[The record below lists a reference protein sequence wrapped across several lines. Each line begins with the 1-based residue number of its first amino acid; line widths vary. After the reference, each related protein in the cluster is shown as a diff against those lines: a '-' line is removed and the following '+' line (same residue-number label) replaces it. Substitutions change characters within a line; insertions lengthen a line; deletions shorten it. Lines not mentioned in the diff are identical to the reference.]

1 MFVDFAMLAPEINSA
16 RMYAG
21 PGSGPM
27 LVAASAWNGLA
38 AELRSAALSYGSALS
53 SLTSEEWHGP
63 ASAAMA
69 AAATPYVAWMS
80 TTATQAEQAA
90 AQAEAAAAAYEAAF
104 AATVPPPVIAA
115 NRAQLAAL
123 VATNV
128 LGQNTA
134 AIAATEVQYGEMWAQ
149 DAATMYGYAASCAAA
164 TRLPMFTEPGQTTR
178 QDGQARQAAAVT
190 QAGGNSTA
198 SQQATVSQLNTAV
211 PDALQTLSSPTESS
225 GGSST
230 AGSSSLSSILD
241 PNSNF
246 WNTLT
251 SSGAFN
257 PAQVAQ
263 AVTSST
269 LFGSSAG
276 ALNDLADA
284 VPLATGVGSGAQ
296 GLSGLSGM
304 AGLGNAGASVSAG
317 LGRASMVGPLSVP
330 PSWAPP
336 APVASPLPSALG
348 GTPMV
353 APPPAM
359 AAGMPG
365 MPFSPMGNRGL
376 GRAVPQY
383 GFRPNFVV
391 RPPAAG

>member
-1 MFVDFAMLAPEINSA
+1 MFVDFATLAPEINSA

-27 LVAASAWNGLA
+27 LAAASAWNGLS

-53 SLTSEEWHGP
+53 ALTSEEWLGP
-63 ASAAMA
+63 AAAAMA
-69 AAATPYVAWMS
+69 AAAMPYVAWMN
-80 TTATQAEQAA
+80 TTAAQAEQAA
-90 AQAEAAAAAYEAAF
+90 TQAEGAAAAYEAAF

-115 NRAQLAAL
+115 NRAQLATL
-123 VATNV
+123 IATNV

-134 AIAATEVQYGEMWAQ
+134 AIAATEAQYGEMWAQ
-149 DAATMYGYAASCAAA
+149 DAATMYGYAGSSAGA
-164 TRLPMFTEPGQTTR
+164 TRLAMFTEPKQTTS
-178 QDGQARQAAAVT
+178 QDGLARQAAAVS
-190 QAGGNSTA
+190 QATGSSAGN
-198 SQQATVSQLNTAV
+198 QQATWSQLNTAV
-211 PDALQTLSSPTESS
+211 PNALHTLSSPTTSPAPS
-225 GGSST
+225 TSST
-230 AGSSSLSSILD
+230 SGLSSILD

-246 WNTLT
+246 WNTIA

-257 PAQVAQ
+257 PAQVVQ
-263 AVTSST
+263 TVTSST
-269 LFGSSAG
+269 LMGSGAS
-276 ALNDLADA
+276 ALNDLASGA
-284 VPLATGVGSGAQ
+284 PLAAGIPTGTQ
-296 GLSGLSGM
+296 GLSGL
-304 AGLGNAGASVSAG
+304 AGVGNAGASVSAG
-317 LGRASMVGPLSVP
+317 LGRASLVGPLSVP

-336 APVASPLPSALG
+336 APVTGPLGPTLG

-359 AAGMPG
+359 AAGLPG
-365 MPFSPMGNRGL
+365 MPFGGTGGHGL

>member
-38 AELRSAALSYGSALS
+38 AELRSAALSYRSVLLA
-53 SLTSEEWHGP
+53 LTSEEWHGP

-104 AATVPPPVIAA
+104 AATVPPPAIAA
-115 NRAQLAAL
+115 NRTQLATL
-123 VATNV
+123 IATNV
-128 LGQNTA
+128 LGQNTP
-134 AIAATEVQYGEMWAQ
+134 AIAATEAQYGEMWAQ
-149 DAATMYGYAASCAAA
+149 DAATMYGYAGSSAAA
-164 TRLPMFTEPGQTTR
+164 TRLAMFTEPTQTTS
-178 QDGQARQAAAVT
+178 QDGQARQAGAVA
-190 QAGGNSTA
+190 QATGTSAGN
-198 SQQATVSQLNTAV
+198 QQATLSQLNTAV
-211 PDALQTLSSPTESS
+211 PNALQTLSSPTESPT
-225 GGSST
+225 SST
-230 AGSSSLSSILD
+230 SGLSSILD

-246 WNTLT
+246 WNTIT
-251 SSGAFN
+251 STGALD
-257 PAQVAQ
+257 PAQVVQ
-263 AVTSST
+263 TVTSST
-269 LFGSSAG
+269 LIGASAG
-276 ALNDLADA
+276 ALNDLA
-284 VPLATGVGSGAQ
+284 SGAPAAAAGIGTSAQ
-296 GLSGLSGM
+296 GLSGL
-304 AGLGNAGASVSAG
+304 AGVGNAGASVSAG
-317 LGRASMVGPLSVP
+317 LGRASLVGPLSVP

-336 APVASPLPSALG
+336 VPVASPLASTLG

-365 MPFSPMGNRGL
+365 IPFGGMGSHGI

>member
-38 AELRSAALSYGSALS
+38 AELRSAALSYGSVLS
-53 SLTSEEWHGP
+53 ALTSEEWHGP

-80 TTATQAEQAA
+80 TTATHAEQAA
-90 AQAEAAAAAYEAAF
+90 AQAEAAAAAYESAF
-104 AATVPPPVIAA
+104 AATVPPPAIAA
-115 NRAQLAAL
+115 NRAQLATL

-128 LGQNTA
+128 LGQNTP
-134 AIAATEVQYGEMWAQ
+134 AIAVTEAQYGEMWAQ
-149 DAATMYGYAASCAAA
+149 DAATMYGYAGSSAAA
-164 TRLPMFTEPGQTTR
+164 TRLAMFTEPTQTTS
-178 QDGQARQAAAVT
+178 QDGQARQAAAVA
-190 QAGGNSTA
+190 QATGSSAGN
-198 SQQATVSQLNTAV
+198 QQATLSQLNTAV
-211 PDALQTLSSPTESS
+211 PNALQTLSSPTESS
-225 GGSST
+225 TSST
-230 AGSSSLSSILD
+230 SGLSSILD

-246 WNTLT
+246 WNTIT
-251 SSGAFN
+251 STGALD
-257 PAQVAQ
+257 PAQVVQ
-263 AVTSST
+263 TVTSST
-269 LFGSSAG
+269 LVGASAG
-276 ALNDLADA
+276 ALNDLAGGA
-284 VPLATGVGSGAQ
+284 PLATGIGTSTQ
-296 GLSGLSGM
+296 GLSGLSGL
-304 AGLGNAGASVSAG
+304 AGAGNAGASVSAG
-317 LGRASMVGPLSVP
+317 LGRASLVGPLSVP

-336 APVASPLPSALG
+336 APVASPLASTLG

-353 APPPAM
+353 APSPSPAM

-365 MPFSPMGNRGL
+365 MPFGGVGGHGL

>member
-1 MFVDFAMLAPEINSA
+1 MFVDFATLAPEINSA

-21 PGSGPM
+21 PGAGPM
-27 LVAASAWNGLA
+27 LAAASAWNGLS

-53 SLTSEEWHGP
+53 ALTSEEWHGP
-63 ASAAMA
+63 AAAAMA
-69 AAATPYVAWMS
+69 AAAMPYVAWMS
-80 TTATQAEQAA
+80 TTAAQAEQAA
-90 AQAEAAAAAYEAAF
+90 TQAEAAAAAYEAAF

-123 VATNV
+123 IATNV

-134 AIAATEVQYGEMWAQ
+134 AIAATEAQYGEMWAQ
-149 DAATMYGYAASCAAA
+149 DAATMYGYAGSSAGA
-164 TRLPMFTEPGQTTR
+164 TRLAMFTEPKQTTS
-178 QDGQARQAAAVT
+178 QDGLARQAAAVS
-190 QAGGNSTA
+190 QATGTSAGN
-198 SQQATVSQLNTAV
+198 QQATWSQLNSTV
-211 PDALQTLSSPTESS
+211 PNALQTLSSPTTSPTPS
-225 GGSST
+225 TSST
-230 AGSSSLSSILD
+230 SGLSSILD

-246 WNTLT
+246 WNTIT

-257 PAQVAQ
+257 PAQVVQ
-263 AVTSST
+263 TVTSST
-269 LFGSSAG
+269 LMGSGAS

-284 VPLATGVGSGAQ
+284 APLATGVATGTQ
-296 GLSGLSGM
+296 GLSGM
-304 AGLGNAGASVSAG
+304 AGVGNAGASVSAG
-317 LGRASMVGPLSVP
+317 LGRASLVGPLSVP

-336 APVASPLPSALG
+336 APVAGPLGPTLG

-359 AAGMPG
+359 AAGLPG
-365 MPFSPMGNRGL
+365 MPFGGTGGHGL

>member
-27 LVAASAWNGLA
+27 LAAASAWNGLS
-38 AELRSAALSYGSALS
+38 AELRSAALSYGSTLS
-53 SLTSEEWHGP
+53 ALTSEEWLGP

-69 AAATPYVAWMS
+69 AAAMPYVAWLN
-80 TTATQAEQAA
+80 TTAAQAEQTATQAEAS
-90 AQAEAAAAAYEAAF
+90 AAAYEAAF

-115 NRAQLAAL
+115 NRAQLATL
-123 VATNV
+123 IATNV

-134 AIAATEVQYGEMWAQ
+134 AIAATEALYGEMWAQ
-149 DAATMYGYAASCAAA
+149 DAATMYGYAGSSAGA
-164 TRLPMFTEPGQTTR
+164 TRLAMFTEPKQTTS
-178 QDGQARQAAAVT
+178 QDGQARQAAAVG
-190 QAGGNSTA
+190 QATA
-198 SQQATVSQLNTAV
+198 SSAGNQQATWSQLNTAV
-211 PDALQTLSSPTESS
+211 PDALQTLSSPTTSPTTPPSS
-225 GGSST
+225 PSG
-230 AGSSSLSSILD
+230 LSSILD

-246 WNTLT
+246 WNTIT
-251 SSGAFN
+251 STGALD
-257 PAQVAQ
+257 PAQVVQ
-263 AVTSST
+263 TVTSST
-269 LFGSSAG
+269 LIGSTAG
-276 ALNDLADA
+276 ALNDLASGA
-284 VPLATGVGSGAQ
+284 PLATGVEAGAR
-296 GLSGLSGM
+296 GLSGL
-304 AGLGNAGASVSAG
+304 AGVGNAGASVSAG
-317 LGRASMVGPLSVP
+317 LGRASLVGPLSVP

-336 APVASPLPSALG
+336 APVPSPLGTALG

-359 AAGMPG
+359 AAGLPG
-365 MPFSPMGNRGL
+365 MPFSPMGSHGL